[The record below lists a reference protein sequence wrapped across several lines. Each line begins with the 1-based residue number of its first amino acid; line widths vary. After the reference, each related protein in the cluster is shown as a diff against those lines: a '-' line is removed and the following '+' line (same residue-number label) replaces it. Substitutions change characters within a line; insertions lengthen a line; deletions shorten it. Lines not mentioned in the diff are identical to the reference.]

1 VVCSSDHQRK
11 LVERR
16 GKGESGTCIH
26 PELVVPSPQVLD
38 EGMPSDHD
46 ARGWVPFEAPHRSES
61 RLESPMVSF
70 DSMVGVLG
78 GVVQCSRQEGRDHPD
93 QGMVPVGGD
102 LGRLAMGGEAL
113 LR

>member
-1 VVCSSDHQRK
+1 
-11 LVERR
+11 
-16 GKGESGTCIH
+16 
-26 PELVVPSPQVLD
+26 
-38 EGMPSDHD
+38 
-46 ARGWVPFEAPHRSES
+46 
-61 RLESPMVSF
+61 MVSF